1 MYSPQTNIRLLS
13 TPLENDGANTLTW
26 NSITEQTNYF
36 LSKTVFS
43 FADTTY
49 QRKGSYMR
57 IDRNIEDL
65 YRCNYVMYKNSA
77 YTDKWFYAFI
87 TDYEYVN
94 DGVTYV
100 YIAPDEIQ
108 TWYFDIQFKE
118 TFVVREHTNN
128 DSIGAN
134 QTDEGLGLG
143 GYVCN
148 KKEKMY
154 TDLMAISILKPLN
167 ISDSDISVT
176 NKVGNWFWVDGV
188 ALANKDGRK
197 SKHYTISWSNT
208 GLYLNNINITDNAG
222 AYGIGYEPTTAFGST
237 GSFDLVVNVA
247 NVQYLNHNWLGYLYE
262 TAPIDSTTS
271 IQNWFNDL
279 AERSLL
285 DDIGAFYLAPNIAV
299 STGEV
304 GNVVTKLE
312 KNFTTVK
319 NLDGYVPKNNKMF
332 CYPYTI
338 IKLHNGSD
346 SNRILQ
352 PELFYN
358 FNSMDFEYWTDKM
371 PSSSVVATP
380 KNYAG
385 VRHSLEY
392 SINSAKY
399 PLSSASF
406 DSFKNYLGIHR
417 AEYNIQVA
425 SQLRLGATNVLT
437 GLDINEPVYS
447 SHLTNKTRI
456 DNAPISFGGKRGA
469 IAYQTNEK
477 EYRQLSGASLGNVN
491 PRGVI
496 RGATQI
502 ASTIAEANARQKE
515 AFQTIG
521 TVSNNNLNASGD
533 LNIYIEQQSINS
545 DYAKRIDDYF
555 SMYGYKTNLL
565 KVPNITGRRNWNYV
579 QTINANIT
587 ADIPNDS
594 LDTIR
599 ALLDSGV
606 TFWHNPNTMYD
617 YSQNNAII

>member
-57 IDRNIEDL
+57 IDRNIEEL

-87 TDYEYVN
+87 TDFEYVN

-100 YIAPDEIQ
+100 YIEPDEIQ

-118 TFVVREHTNN
+118 SFVVREHTND

-154 TDLMAISILKPLN
+154 TDLMSVCILKPLN

-176 NKVGNWFWVDGV
+176 NKIGNWFWVDGV
-188 ALANKDGRK
+188 TLANKEGRK
-197 SKHYTISWSNT
+197 SKHYTLSWTDS
-208 GLYLNNINITDNAG
+208 GLFLNNINITDNAS

-237 GSFDLVVNVA
+237 GSFDLVVNIA
-247 NVQYLNHNWLGYLYE
+247 NVQYLNHNWLAYLYDS
-262 TAPIDSTTS
+262 APMDSTTA

-299 STGEV
+299 STGDV

-312 KNFTTVK
+312 KNFTPVR

-352 PELFYN
+352 PELFNN

-425 SQLRLGATNVLT
+425 SRLRGGIAMVGVGATGSTSTSIRDVVQKHGRHT
-437 GLDINEPVYS
+437 VTMTSGKQRIYS
-447 SHLTNKTRI
+447 GYTDKLHSEQSTV
-456 DNAPISFGGKRGA
+456 
-469 IAYQTNEK
+469 
-477 EYRQLSGASLGNVN
+477 LSGGTRALNV
-491 PRGVI
+491 VK
-496 RGATQI
+496 GATQI
-502 ASTIAEANARQKE
+502 ASTLAEVNARQNE
-515 AFQTIG
+515 AYQTIG

-599 ALLDSGV
+599 ELLDGGV

-617 YSQNNAII
+617 YSQDNAII